1 MENVERIEPKKLL
14 EEVRAFRLE
23 KGMTWRK
30 FAGLCGVSEAGLWKV
45 AHGKVE
51 ASELTEY
58 RIRKAIKNF
67 DTDIPV
73 EPSPSGNSGADENAK
88 PSVDVFDGVAEVMN
102 GQ

>member
-51 ASELTEY
+51 ASELLNTEFGRRL
-58 RIRKAIKNF
+58 RISILISLWNHRPQETVVLMKMQSHQLMSLLVW
-67 DTDIPV
+67 PR
-73 EPSPSGNSGADENAK
+73 
-88 PSVDVFDGVAEVMN
+88 
-102 GQ
+102 